1 MQELSDRIAKNQYA
15 KITCVCIDC
24 GKEFILNAERVEDE
38 EGNQSLDLTGGVV
51 GKRDHQY
58 LCKCDECFEKDN
70 NFGSECEVYSRVVG
84 YIRPVKLM
92 NDAKREEFSMRKTY
106 KLSERD

>member
-1 MQELSDRIAKNQYA
+1 MQELSDQMGENQYA

-38 EGNQSLDLTGGVV
+38 EGKQSIDLTGGVI

-58 LCKCDECFEKDN
+58 LCKCDECYEKDN
-70 NFGSECEVYSRVVG
+70 NFGSKCEVYSRVVG
-84 YIRPVKLM
+84 YLRPKEQM
-92 NDAKREEFSMRKTY
+92 NDAKREEFDMRVNY
-106 KLSERD
+106 KMPERD